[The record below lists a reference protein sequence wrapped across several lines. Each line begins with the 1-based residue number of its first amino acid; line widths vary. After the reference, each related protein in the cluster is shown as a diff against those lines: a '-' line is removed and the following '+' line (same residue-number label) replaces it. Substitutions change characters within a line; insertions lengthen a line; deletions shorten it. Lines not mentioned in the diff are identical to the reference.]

1 MKNMKSTAFARVGMD
16 ASKESISLLIDG
28 MDLMLRSGLKTR
40 NTRKTLIVFR
50 ENRGKNSTIPIMTTM
65 KSSQFQGS
73 LI

>member
-1 MKNMKSTAFARVGMD
+1 MKSTAFASVGMD

-40 NTRKTLIVFR
+40 NTRKTFIVLS
-50 ENRGKNSTIPIMTTM
+50 ENKGKNSTIPIMTTM